1 VSIVE
6 CDGLTKHY
14 GKVRALDSFSLEI
27 KEGEIF
33 GLLGPNGAG
42 KTTLFRVL
50 LGLTKA
56 RGGAYV
62 LGDKVPASAR
72 VLARVGAVVEE
83 PAFYPWMSGGRFLAT
98 MSDTRAVAVDK
109 AVRRATLERV
119 GLGDVGNRAIKK
131 YSQGMRQ
138 RLGLAQALMGKPELL
153 ILDEPAN
160 GLDPA
165 GIEWLRR
172 LMKEEAEAGT
182 TVVVSSHQ
190 LGEIERVCDRV
201 GILSGGRLLE
211 VGSPLGVG
219 GSSDAVRVVV
229 AAADHE
235 VAARALAGFRLTSEG
250 PGSFRVEGAGNRDV
264 GAALMA
270 AGVVLDTL
278 VRETSSLEQRF
289 LQVTG
294 GLQ

>member
-1 VSIVE
+1 VSVVQ

-14 GKVRALDSFSLEI
+14 GKVAALDSLSFEVGQ
-27 KEGEIF
+27 GEIF

-56 RGGAYV
+56 RGSASV
-62 LGDKVPASAR
+62 LGDEVPASAR
-72 VLARVGAVVEE
+72 VLTRVGALVEE
-83 PAFYPWMSGGRFLAT
+83 PASYPWMSAARFLAT
-98 MSDTRAVAVDK
+98 MSDTRVVPVSKSA
-109 AVRRATLERV
+109 RGETLERV
-119 GLGDVGNRAIKK
+119 GLGDVGKKSIKK

-138 RLGLAQALMGKPELL
+138 RLGLAQALMGKPEFL

-172 LMKEEAEAGT
+172 LMKEEAATGT
-182 TVVVSSHQ
+182 TVLVSSHQ

-219 GSSDAVRVVV
+219 GSSDRVRVVV
-229 AAADHE
+229 APENHE
-235 VAARALAGFRLTSEG
+235 AAARALAHFRVTSEEL
-250 PGSFRVEGAGNRDV
+250 GSFRVEGAGNRDV

-278 VRETSSLEQRF
+278 VREASSLEQRF

-294 GLQ
+294 GR

>member
-1 VSIVE
+1 MSMVE

-14 GKVRALDSFSLEI
+14 GKVKALDSLSLEVQ
-27 KEGEIF
+27 EGEIF

-56 RGGAYV
+56 RGSAHV
-62 LGDKVPASAR
+62 LGDKVPVSAT

-83 PAFYPWMSGGRFLAT
+83 PAFYPWMSARRFLAT
-98 MSDTRAVAVDK
+98 MSDTRVVPVSKSAI
-109 AVRRATLERV
+109 RETIERV
-119 GLGDVGNRAIKK
+119 GLGDVGKKSIKK

-172 LMKEEAEAGT
+172 LMKEEAAAGT
-182 TVVVSSHQ
+182 TVLVSSHQ
-190 LGEIERVCDRV
+190 LGEIEKVCDRV

-219 GSSDAVRVVV
+219 GSSDRVRVIV
-229 AAADHE
+229 AAENHE
-235 VAARALAGFRLTSEG
+235 AAARALARFRVTSDG
-250 PGSFRVEGAGNRDV
+250 LGSFRVEGASNRDV

-270 AGVVLDTL
+270 AGVPPETL

-294 GLQ
+294 GRQ